1 MELLHIEHGSG
12 SCSVYYIDKDAHSRA
27 HRTGENTVVLDSF
40 GGTYTF
46 DETTGKVT
54 LFDGVNTIPVMHMIR
69 RWLVTS
75 D

>member
-12 SCSVYYIDKDAHSRA
+12 SSSVYYIDRDANSRA
-27 HRTGENTVVLDSF
+27 HRTSENTVVLDSF

-54 LFDGVNTIPVMHMIR
+54 LFDGVHTIPVTYMIR